1 MRIDNSVTNIYPG
14 LGARSMSRPLFTL
27 VFKTKMN
34 TVQTVPLPTS
44 DHRWQSQNRALGR
57 Y

>member
-14 LGARSMSRPLFTL
+14 LGARSMSRPHFTL

-44 DHRWQSQNRALGR
+44 GHR
-57 Y
+57 